1 MSEERAFAI
10 REEAERAADEYAAE
24 LGHVLAAPWHRLSG
38 RMFAAICTRCGALA
52 FVQRPAG
59 LRRALW
65 YVEGAAVEEPCPGE
79 G

>member
-1 MSEERAFAI
+1 MSEERAFAT
-10 REEAERAADEYAAE
+10 REDAERAADEYGAD
-24 LGHVLAAPWHRLSG
+24 LGHVLAPRWHRLSG
-38 RMFAAICTRCGALA
+38 RMFAAVCSRCGALA

-59 LRRALW
+59 VRGGLW